1 MRELVAVIVGSIVG
15 TSLRLGLDT
24 LVPHTGEQFPV
35 STLVINVVG
44 SFVLGLF
51 VARAWPTAPVWL
63 RSGLGAGLVGTFT
76 TFSALALSMVTLA
89 RSDQLLLAAVYL
101 AVTLIAGFGAAF
113 LGISVGR
120 RRSRAAAEATE

>member
-51 VARAWPTAPVWL
+51 VARVWPTAPVWL

-120 RRSRAAAEATE
+120 RRSRAAAEAAE